1 MFFWPYLLRGKAGY
15 SVYNMNTGIDSGDMI
30 HAQEFDLNL
39 NGAELNFEHNLVY
52 RAILQ
57 FYDPCLRMSAFI

>member
-1 MFFWPYLLRGKAGY
+1 
-15 SVYNMNTGIDSGDMI
+15 MNTGIDSGDMI